1 MVRRL
6 NPEMW
11 EWQSIASIGA
21 FALTLA
27 VFLFFIVRALRL
39 KKDVASHMGNLPLDD
54 EPSAARDHE

>member
-1 MVRRL
+1 
-6 NPEMW
+6 MW
-11 EWQSIASIGA
+11 EWQSIASMGA

-27 VFLFFIVRALRL
+27 VFLFFIVRAMRL